1 MTQETDAAP
10 IVLERDHLERLLA
23 GHFANNRM
31 PEMSGDMRARCTP
44 STLRSVQDAALAI
57 HDLVSARLADERR
70 KGWEEGRE
78 AAAVEIEEQGDMR
91 FGRHTELIAGFPA
104 LLYEAASAIRA
115 LTPPAYNVT
124 ENAALAET
132 KPGEPGE

>member
-70 KGWEEGRE
+70 KGWEDGRE
-78 AAAVEIEEQGDMR
+78 AAADGAENYSGEPYVCEHGEGC
-91 FGRHTELIAGFPA
+91 PA
-104 LLYEAASAIRA
+104 IQSVRAIRA
-115 LTPPAYNVT
+115 LSFPSPPVCKDSLQTEGTDAK
-124 ENAALAET
+124 ENAD
-132 KPGEPGE
+132 G